1 MEPDSLNAEG
11 LYQHESVE
19 RLAFTDRL
27 RLNLID
33 PVPDKAER
41 ESIKVLEMEPDLL
54 DTEDGRQHDASVTQ
68 ASCKLNGELNGIKLE
83 LRIGEPI
90 QSMSTDLFRYL
101 CPLAIKGKPDKVAFR
116 DVRLL
121 FSGGSGDPRWMPEG
135 ICGSSRAQRARRA
148 PRKGATAHHRRLGTG
163 HRAGGRLHRDLGR
176 RDQGTPGSHLGLRQE
191 RLAGHSA
198 VQAGTRRARGLAAA
212 DSTAKKGLG
221 WAKIRLSKL
230 YVPSLQRPRRGTS

>member
-19 RLAFTDRL
+19 RSAFTDCL
-27 RLNLID
+27 RLNRID

-90 QSMSTDLFRYL
+90 QSMSTDLFRYKGA
-101 CPLAIKGKPDKVAFR
+101 LAVKGKPDKLAFQ
-116 DVRLL
+116 DVR
-121 FSGGSGDPRWMPEG
+121 MPLAVASATR
-135 ICGSSRAQRARRA
+135 CWSLTSHPLHAARRHACCQGLRLLAEKRPQGA
-148 PRKGATAHHRRLGTG
+148 PLRIGRLGA
-163 HRAGGRLHRDLGR
+163 AGVLGEDR
-176 RDQGTPGSHLGLRQE
+176 R
-191 RLAGHSA
+191 
-198 VQAGTRRARGLAAA
+198 RR
-212 DSTAKKGLG
+212 S
-221 WAKIRLSKL
+221 
-230 YVPSLQRPRRGTS
+230 